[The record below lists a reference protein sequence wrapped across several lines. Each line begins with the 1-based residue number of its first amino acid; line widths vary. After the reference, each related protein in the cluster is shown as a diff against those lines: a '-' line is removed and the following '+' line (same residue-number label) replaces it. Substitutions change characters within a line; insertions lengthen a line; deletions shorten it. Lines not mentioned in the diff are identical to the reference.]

1 MSWFYLLRSK
11 WLLGLGIGCGM
22 VLYGSSAIA
31 SETVILKYGVFRESI
46 PVKELSTFAATGEQ
60 SENIKYYFEKSKQD
74 PEKVRTALTQPVKAN
89 IIVLDRALN
98 NKMGELAL
106 KQVSKFVHTRSGRED
121 QKALRAS
128 LILSASG
135 DNKITLMEAIENY
148 PTSEVEVEGEQ
159 VFAAYR
165 RLQALEGMAQS
176 VMDKIKDRF

>member
-11 WLLGLGIGCGM
+11 WLVGLGIGFGM

-31 SETVILKYGVFRESI
+31 SETIILKYGPFRESI
-46 PVKELSTFAATGEQ
+46 PVQELNTFAETGEQ
-60 SENIKYYFEKSKQD
+60 SENIKYYFQKSKQN
-74 PEKVRTALTQPVKAN
+74 PEAVRKALMQPVKAN

-106 KQVSKFVHTRSGRED
+106 KQVSKFVHTRSGKED

-128 LILSASG
+128 LIISASG
-135 DNKITLMEAIENY
+135 DNQITLMEAINNY

-165 RLQALEGMAQS
+165 RLQTLEGVAQR
-176 VMDKIKDRF
+176 VMEKIKDRF